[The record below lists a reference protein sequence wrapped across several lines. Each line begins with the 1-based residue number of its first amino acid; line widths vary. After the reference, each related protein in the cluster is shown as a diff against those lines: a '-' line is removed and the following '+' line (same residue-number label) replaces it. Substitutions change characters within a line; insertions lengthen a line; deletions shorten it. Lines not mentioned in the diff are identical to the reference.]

1 MVRKLTEDHLFGFGA
16 IMNSGDMYG
25 KNSFFRWNNEGRSLE
40 ATSLVAR
47 MTEVSYIDA
56 SSHIVQSQVLTR
68 VSN

>member
-1 MVRKLTEDHLFGFGA
+1 
-16 IMNSGDMYG
+16 MYG

-56 SSHIVQSQVLTR
+56 
-68 VSN
+68 